1 MALIYLSG
9 AWVTG
14 IFLGAKLTGAEFDL
28 PLVFILIGLIP
39 LPLFFFLPHRR
50 KLIIIAAVCLIAFFG
65 GALLYQASLPP
76 EDGSHIISYPE
87 EVKDQTVKIE
97 GMVSTDPE
105 VRDSATH
112 LRLSVSAIELE
123 NEERREVSGDVLL
136 FVPRYP
142 EYEYGD
148 VLLVTGELE
157 TPAEDGEFDYK
168 NYLENQGI
176 YATMRFYSSE
186 GIELID
192 TGRGIKPLEWI
203 YSLRHG
209 LADSIAE
216 VMPEPQAAL
225 TQGVLLGIRYNMPE
239 DVRDDFVV
247 TGTAHLLAI
256 SGLHLSIMAGMLL
269 SLGIWL
275 FGRRRFIYIW
285 LALAVIWLYAI
296 LTGFHPPVVRGAIMA
311 SLFLSAELLGRQRT
325 AITSLALAAAVM
337 VGIEPRILFDAAFQ
351 LSFLAMAG
359 LIFIAPPP
367 RELGRR
373 AVGTRLGDKG
383 IIVSSANIV
392 TDGFSVTLAAV
403 IAVWPVVAYYFGVVA
418 FVGPL
423 ATFLA
428 ALALPFIIVLGAA
441 AGLVGLFFV
450 PLAQGIG
457 WIAWLFNS
465 YMLLVVGGLATLPIS
480 SVEVGQ
486 VSPAFIVVYYCILI
500 ALVGLIRGRGWGQRA
515 KSWLGA
521 GASRFT
527 RLSWRWVVPPLLILA
542 VLTSTAAITMPD
554 DKLHVSFLDVGQ
566 GEAILIQR
574 GSQQVLIDGG
584 PSPQTLAR
592 ELGERM
598 PFWDRT
604 IELVVLTHPH
614 EDHLSGL
621 VEVLGRYRVEEV
633 LYPDVEYDSPLYG
646 EWRRLIETNEITS
659 TSAQAGQE
667 IDLGEGVTMTVL
679 HPPATLMAGT
689 DSDTN
694 NNSAVLRLGF
704 GRVSF
709 LFTGD
714 IEWEAEF
721 RLIAEGAELGCT
733 VLKVGHSGSATST
746 TDEFLAAASPQL
758 AVISVGEN
766 TYGHPHDEVVA
777 RLEENLGEENV
788 FRTDEQGTIE
798 FITNG
803 EELWV
808 AVEMTQK

>member
-14 IFLGAKLTGAEFDL
+14 IFLGSRLAL
-28 PLVFILIGLIP
+28 PFALIFIGLAP
-39 LPLFFFLPHRR
+39 LPLLFFLPQKR
-50 KLIIIAAVCLIAFFG
+50 KLIIIASVCLIAFFG
-65 GALLYQASLPP
+65 GVLCYQASEPP
-76 EDGSHIISYPE
+76 NDNSHIKYYLNE
-87 EVKDQTVKIE
+87 QYKDQTFLVE

-105 VRDSATH
+105 VRDSVTH
-112 LRLSVSAIELE
+112 LRLAVNAIDPDGEGW
-123 NEERREVSGDVLL
+123 REVSGDVLL

-148 VLLVTGELE
+148 VLRVRGELE
-157 TPAEDGEFDYK
+157 TPPQEDEFDYR

-176 YATMRFYSSE
+176 YATMLIYSSD
-186 GIELID
+186 GAELID
-192 TGRGIKPLEWI
+192 SGRGIKPLEWI

-225 TQGVLLGIRYNMPE
+225 TQGVLLGIRYNIPE
-239 DVRDDFVV
+239 DVREDFVA

-256 SGLHLSIMAGMLL
+256 SGLHLSIMAGILL
-269 SLGIWL
+269 SIGIWL
-275 FGRRRFIYIW
+275 FGRQRFIYIW

-296 LTGFHPPVVRGAIMA
+296 LTGLHPPVVRGAIMA

-359 LIFIAPPP
+359 LIFIAPPL

-373 AVGTRLGDKG
+373 AVGARLGDKG
-383 IIVSSANIV
+383 IIVSAANIV

-418 FVGPL
+418 FVGPP

-428 ALALPFIIVLGAA
+428 ALALPFVIVIGAA
-441 AGLVGLFFV
+441 TGLIGLFFI

-465 YMLLVVGGLATLPIS
+465 YMLLVVGGLAALPVS

-486 VSPAFIVVYYCILI
+486 VSPAFIAIYYFILI

-521 GASRFT
+521 AASRFT
-527 RLSWRWVVPPLLILA
+527 RLPWRWVVPPLLILA
-542 VLTSTAAITMPD
+542 VLTSTAAVTMPD
-554 DKLHVSFLDVGQ
+554 DKIHVSFLDVGQ

-584 PSPQTLAR
+584 PSPQTLSR

-633 LYPDVEYDSPLYG
+633 LYPDLEDDSPLYE
-646 EWRRLIETNEITS
+646 EWLRLIEANDIVS
-659 TSAQAGQE
+659 TSAQAGQI

-679 HPPATLMAGT
+679 HPPATLMVGT
-689 DSDTN
+689 GSDTN
-694 NNSAVLRLGF
+694 NNSAVLRLSF

-721 RLIAEGAELGCT
+721 RLIAGGVELGCT

-777 RLEENLGEENV
+777 RLEASLGEDNV

-798 FITNG
+798 FITDG
-803 EELWV
+803 EGLWV
-808 AVEMTQK
+808 VVDE